1 MKKLTFF
8 ILILLSFFSC
18 SNESNKVIEEVLTR
32 HESGNKKEVRY
43 YIVKKDGSKDC
54 VRETLYYDEGMKYLD
69 GPIVDGKR
77 NGDFETYYKS
87 GALMSKGTFI
97 NGIREGDAFTYYENG
112 NVKYQGVYVNGK
124 ECGIWK
130 FYKENG
136 DLIEE
141 VNRDLR

>member
-1 MKKLTFF
+1 MKRLTLA
-8 ILILLSFFSC
+8 ILILFSFLSC
-18 SNESNKVIEEVLTR
+18 SCKKNVEEVLTR

-43 YIVKKDGSKDC
+43 YVENKDGSKTY
-54 VRETLYYDEGMKYLD
+54 VRETWYYDEGMKYLD

-87 GALMSKGTFI
+87 GKLMSKGTFV
-97 NGIREGDAFTYYENG
+97 NGVREGEAFTYYENG
-112 NVKYQGVYVNGK
+112 NIKYQGVYVNGK

-130 FYKENG
+130 FYEENG
-136 DLIEE
+136 DLDKE